1 MKCHYNCIRVI
12 NLYLMLVKKTL
23 LTFTISGLALGSS
36 GLLSFAPSKNLP
48 TEENVL
54 SYRPE
59 HGATPWQNCFGPN
72 ASCSHYGC
80 SEIEVTASY
89 SSDVMVTIKRNGK
102 IVKHA
107 FIHAGRSYTF
117 ELPDGTYQPF
127 FYYGKNW
134 DPNKVMNSASCSSM
148 RGGYLNDES
157 FDKDDPVSLKGQILT
172 YELIEQINGNFDTKP
187 SNAKEAF

>member
-1 MKCHYNCIRVI
+1 MSFKN
-12 NLYLMLVKKTL
+12 
-23 LTFTISGLALGSS
+23 TILSLAVSGLALVSI
-36 GLLSFAPSKNLP
+36 GLLSFAPSSHVP
-48 TEENVL
+48 TEENAS
-54 SYRPE
+54 SYRPA

-72 ASCSHYGC
+72 ASCSYYGC

-89 SSDVMVTIKRNGK
+89 SSDVMVTIKRGGK

-107 FIHAGRSYTF
+107 YIHAGRTYKF

-134 DPNKVMNSASCSSM
+134 DPDKMMNSASCSSM
-148 RGGYLNDES
+148 RGGYTEDES
-157 FDKDDPVSLKGQILT
+157 FDKDNPVTLKGEILT
-172 YELIEQINGNFDTKP
+172 YELIAQINGNFDTKP